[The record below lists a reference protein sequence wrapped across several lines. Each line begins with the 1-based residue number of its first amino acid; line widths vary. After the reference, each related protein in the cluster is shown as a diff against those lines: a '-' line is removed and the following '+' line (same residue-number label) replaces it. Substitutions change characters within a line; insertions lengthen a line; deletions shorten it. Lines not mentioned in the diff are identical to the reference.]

1 MKLGEFSLIEILTK
15 KLKTL
20 KKEVVLSV
28 GDDTAVIKKNSTFLL
43 LTVDAL
49 VENSHFRREWK
60 KKIREL
66 YYLLGR
72 KLLSISLSDIAAMG
86 GEAKYALV
94 TLGVSESSKLEDL
107 EALYKGL
114 SDASV
119 EYNVDVVGGD
129 TVRSKGEFFDL
140 FLLGE
145 SRKFMRR
152 SEAKPGE
159 LVAVTGTFGDSKAGL
174 ELIEKGKEIKR
185 NFLINRFLNPTP
197 RLKEGKEAVRM
208 GVKCGT
214 DVSDGL
220 IFNLYTIA
228 ESSKVSIFI
237 DSGKIPMSKELLSFC
252 KERKRN
258 PLEYALFGGEDYELI
273 ITFPN
278 DIEKEITALGFKV
291 IGEAGKGSGV
301 FLDGKLIPKKGF
313 DHFRRE

>member
-1 MKLGEFSLIEILTK
+1 
-15 KLKTL
+15 
-20 KKEVVLSV
+20 
-28 GDDTAVIKKNSTFLL
+28 
-43 LTVDAL
+43 
-49 VENSHFRREWK
+49 
-60 KKIREL
+60 
-66 YYLLGR
+66 
-72 KLLSISLSDIAAMG
+72 AMG

-94 TLGVSESSKLEDL
+94 TLGVSESSKVEDL

-114 SDASV
+114 SDASA

-129 TVRSKGEFFDL
+129 TVRSEGEFFDL

-145 SRKFMRR
+145 SRKFMKR
-152 SEAKPGE
+152 SGAKPGE

-174 ELIEKGKEIKR
+174 ELIEKGKEIR
-185 NFLINRFLNPTP
+185 SNFLINRFLNPTP
-197 RLKEGKEAVRM
+197 RLREGKEAVKM

-237 DSGKIPMSKELLSFC
+237 DSDRIPMSEELLSFC

-278 DIEKEITALGFKV
+278 NIEKEITELGFKV
-291 IGEAGKGSGV
+291 IGKTGKGSGV
-301 FLDGKLIPKKGF
+301 FLDGELISKKGF